1 MNQRIQELYTQAL
14 ENKFDYGGGRGV
26 KPGEYYSNYKTVLNA
41 EKFAELIVREC
52 CQYLDN
58 EAERLFGLSE
68 SEEDPVFQSN
78 FEICAEKCYDNI
90 QGLKEHFGVE

>member
-1 MNQRIQELYTQAL
+1 MNERIQELYTQAL

-52 CQYLDN
+52 IKEIEFQYGGGNLM
-58 EAERLFGLSE
+58 
-68 SEEDPVFQSN
+68 EDGITHNPEWNNAIECVSAMIKQ
-78 FEICAEKCYDNI
+78 
-90 QGLKEHFGVE
+90 HFGVKE

>member
-52 CQYLDN
+52 IQVVDGM
-58 EAERLFGLSE
+58 ADP
-68 SEEDPVFQSN
+68 EEDSDRYVWALHN
-78 FEICAEKCYDNI
+78 AIEKI
-90 QGLKEHFGVE
+90 REHFGVE

>member
-1 MNQRIQELYTQAL
+1 MNKRIKELAEQCYDP
-14 ENKFDYGGGRGV
+14 EHGFII
-26 KPGEYYSNYKTVLNA
+26 P

-90 QGLKEHFGVE
+90 QGLKEHFGVEE